1 MTSQIEQNATESSV
15 LTSLFIQ
22 ALRQG
27 QPVWFRVVSGSM
39 LPLVRVGDAVH
50 IEPTS
55 ASDLRVGDIAA
66 FETPA
71 GLVVHRLVHYEQTG
85 NQARYVEMGDAALL
99 AHHVDEQAIVGRV
112 TSIRRATRQVD
123 LRLPVA
129 QRWGKVTARIR
140 FRLYSIDKVIK
151 FNPARFLIRK
161 CARLVAL
168 VGSVC
173 IRVTSSSTVSDALP
187 HAGTL

>member
-1 MTSQIEQNATESSV
+1 MKQNAAQSAA

-39 LPLVRVGDAVH
+39 LPLVRVGDAVY

-55 ASDLRVGDIAA
+55 SDLQVGDIAA

-71 GLVVHRLVHYEQTG
+71 GLVVHRLVHYEQTA

-112 TSIRRATRQVD
+112 TNIRRATRQVD
-123 LRLPVA
+123 IRLPVA

-187 HAGTL
+187 YAGTL